1 MSGSWS
7 AGYVTEVEY
16 TYGFYREMTPEI
28 IRVSL
33 LARNVG
39 GVDRPATLNYCELG
53 CGQGVTANV
62 IAAANP
68 NIQVYATDFNPAQIH
83 GAQMLARDAGLANV
97 HFYDQSFQ
105 EFIDNPD
112 LPTFDIIGLHGIY
125 SWINKENRQAI
136 VRFIHRHLRPGGVVY
151 ISYNTMPGWAAVMPL
166 RRLMADHVGASG
178 GSVVGGVDAALKFAN
193 DLKAADARYFKVNP
207 ILEQKLDGMGKQPRA
222 YIAHEYLNSD
232 WTPFYYA
239 DVVDELSEAKLTW
252 AGSANL
258 LDNIDIVSLTAAHQ
272 KLLSQ
277 VTDVTRRES
286 LRDYLVNQQF
296 RRDIFV
302 KGLRTGVSAD
312 IRDAWLNTR
321 LALTLRAVDVPT
333 SVTTAAGQAQLQAD
347 LYGPIL
353 QSLDQGPKLLS
364 EIVPLV
370 PGDHAYHRV
379 QQAVMILIGAGFIT
393 PCPDATGDAGRRV
406 HTDRFNL
413 VLMQQARGVANVNYL
428 ASPVTGAAVP
438 VERIHQLFMLAAR
451 LGREPAAFA
460 WESLDRLGQRL
471 VHEGQTMNTAAE
483 NMAALTQR
491 HAVYAEK
498 WLPVYTRLG
507 LV

>member
-178 GSVVGGVDAALKFAN
+178 GSVVGGVDAALN
-193 DLKAADARYFKVNP
+193 R
-207 ILEQKLDGMGKQPRA
+207 
-222 YIAHEYLNSD
+222 
-232 WTPFYYA
+232 
-239 DVVDELSEAKLTW
+239 
-252 AGSANL
+252 
-258 LDNIDIVSLTAAHQ
+258 
-272 KLLSQ
+272 
-277 VTDVTRRES
+277 
-286 LRDYLVNQQF
+286 LRKN
-296 RRDIFV
+296 
-302 KGLRTGVSAD
+302 
-312 IRDAWLNTR
+312 
-321 LALTLRAVDVPT
+321 
-333 SVTTAAGQAQLQAD
+333 
-347 LYGPIL
+347 
-353 QSLDQGPKLLS
+353 
-364 EIVPLV
+364 
-370 PGDHAYHRV
+370 
-379 QQAVMILIGAGFIT
+379 
-393 PCPDATGDAGRRV
+393 
-406 HTDRFNL
+406 
-413 VLMQQARGVANVNYL
+413 
-428 ASPVTGAAVP
+428 
-438 VERIHQLFMLAAR
+438 
-451 LGREPAAFA
+451 AF
-460 WESLDRLGQRL
+460 
-471 VHEGQTMNTAAE
+471 
-483 NMAALTQR
+483 
-491 HAVYAEK
+491 
-498 WLPVYTRLG
+498 P
-507 LV
+507 